1 MSRALPFL
9 VALLVLLAWWA
20 LSLTQPEILLPGPMQ
35 VLEAGWTGRV
45 RLGTGLLNTALSSL
59 GGLAIASGIGLGGAT
74 LFLRFP
80 WLERA
85 FYPYA
90 LFMQTVP
97 IIAIAPVLVVWLGYG
112 ASVALCTAAIV
123 CFFPILSS
131 ANAGLSSPSRSEVEL
146 LQLYGASWTQT
157 LIKLRLPRALPT
169 VLAGYRSAV
178 GLSVIGAIV
187 GEFVGAT
194 GDPVSLGYLVISS
207 SRSADTATT
216 FAAVC
221 ASAVLAGILFA
232 TVRAIEGWAIGA
244 WHGHS

>member
-9 VALLVLLAWWA
+9 VALLILAAWW
-20 LSLTQPEILLPGPMQ
+20 LFSLTQPEILLPSPLQ
-35 VLEAGWTGRV
+35 VLEAAWTGRA
-45 RLGTGLLNTALSSL
+45 RLAEALLYTALSSL
-59 GGLAIASGIGLGGAT
+59 GGLAIATAIGLGGAA
-74 LFLRFP
+74 LFLRFE

-85 FYPYA
+85 LYPYA
-90 LFMQTVP
+90 LFLQTVP
-97 IIAIAPVLVVWLGYG
+97 IIAIAPLLVVWLGYG
-112 ASVALCTAAIV
+112 ISVAVTTAAIV
-123 CFFPILSS
+123 CFFPILTS
-131 ANAGLSSPSRSEVEL
+131 ANAGLSSPSRSEIEL
-146 LQLYGASWTQT
+146 MQLYGASWIQT
-157 LIKLRLPRALPT
+157 LTKLRLPRALPT

-216 FAAVC
+216 FAAVL
-221 ASAVLAGILFA
+221 ASAALAGALFA
-232 TVRAIEGWAIGA
+232 IVRTIEKRAIGA

>member
-1 MSRALPFL
+1 MRYGLPLL
-9 VALLVLLAWWA
+9 VALLILGGWWA
-20 LSLTQPEILLPGPMQ
+20 FSLTQPAILLPSPMQ
-35 VLEAGWTGRV
+35 VLEAGWAGRA
-45 RLGTGLLNTALSSL
+45 RLGEGLLNTALSSL
-59 GGLAIASGIGLGGAT
+59 GGLGIATLIGLGGAA

-85 FYPYA
+85 LYPYA

-97 IIAIAPVLVVWLGYG
+97 IIAIAPLLVVWLGYG

-123 CFFPILSS
+123 CFFPILTS
-131 ANAGLSSPSRSEVEL
+131 ANAGLASPSRSEVEL

-157 LIKLRLPRALPT
+157 LLKLRLPRALPT

-207 SRSADTATT
+207 SRAADTATT
-216 FAAVC
+216 FAAVF
-221 ASAVLAGILFA
+221 ASAALAGALFA
-232 TVRAIEGWAIGA
+232 IVRGIESWATGA
-244 WHGHS
+244 WHGNT

>member
-9 VALLVLLAWWA
+9 VALLILLAWWA
-20 LSLTQPEILLPGPMQ
+20 LSLTQPEILLPGPTQ
-35 VLEAGWTGRV
+35 VLEAAWVGRERLATGF
-45 RLGTGLLNTALSSL
+45 LYTAMSSL
-59 GGLAIASGIGLGGAT
+59 GGLAIATGIGLGGAT
-74 LFLRFP
+74 LFLRFD
-80 WLERA
+80 WMEKAL
-85 FYPYA
+85 YPYA

-97 IIAIAPVLVVWLGYG
+97 IIAIAPLLVVWLGYG
-112 ASVALCTAAIV
+112 YSVALCTAAIV
-123 CFFPILSS
+123 CFFPVLTS

-146 LQLYGASWTQT
+146 LQLYGASWTQI
-157 LIKLRLPRALPT
+157 LLKLRLPRALPT

-216 FAAVC
+216 FAAVF
-221 ASAVLAGILFA
+221 ASAALAGSLFA
-232 TVRAIEGWAIGA
+232 IVRAIEGWAIGA

>member
-1 MSRALPFL
+1 MSRALPLL
-9 VALLVLLAWWA
+9 VALLILAAWWA
-20 LSLTQPEILLPGPMQ
+20 FSLTQPEILLPGPAQ
-35 VLEAGWTGRV
+35 VLDAAWTGRT
-45 RLGTGLLNTALSSL
+45 RLLEALLYTALSSL
-59 GGLAIASGIGLGGAT
+59 GGLAIATGIGLGGAA
-74 LFLRFP
+74 LFLRFG

-85 FYPYA
+85 LYPYA
-90 LFMQTVP
+90 LFLQTVP
-97 IIAIAPVLVVWLGYG
+97 IIAIAPLLVVWLGYG
-112 ASVALCTAAIV
+112 VSVAVTTATIV
-123 CFFPILSS
+123 CFFPILTS

-157 LIKLRLPRALPT
+157 LTKLRLPRALPT

-216 FAAVC
+216 FAAVF
-221 ASAVLAGILFA
+221 ASAALAGSLFA
-232 TVRAIEGWAIGA
+232 IVRAIEKRAIGA